1 MADEPTVGVERM
13 TVRADGTREV
23 EIVGPEHPVLGPL
36 ASLVEAEL
44 RSHIAGETLGVPAAR
59 FELWDLANRAFSI
72 AEEVDYYFELTERPR
87 GGDAGGDTIG
97 DPSAVSVADPVADQL
112 LSDLASGAYGPDW
125 EEIDEDGASRVVDT
139 IAAEIER
146 RYAAVPRAG
155 RLVRSEPA
163 LLQGMFLLGVRRSGT
178 TLLRVMLDRHPALA
192 VPDESYFIPQLA
204 QRHRGTVDVDAFV
217 DDLRRLPT
225 LVEWGLEPERIA
237 ERLEPG
243 LSAGFAIAEI
253 FAAYAAEQGKRSWG
267 DKTPLYMQSLPT
279 LERLFPFTL
288 YVHLIRDGRDAA
300 LSYLSV
306 PGGIMTEGWGHP
318 RDAAGFACQ
327 WATEVRAARALGNRV
342 GPTRYLEVR
351 YETLVA
357 DPEAELRRICTFL
370 GLDYDERML
379 GYVGQTDSARK
390 EHQQRLNEPPRVG
403 VRDWRTEM
411 SAGDIA
417 AFERV
422 AGDLLD
428 ELGYEVTERGHD
440 TMKLAAYRAKSAA
453 WRGVGALMQRSPLW
467 RRRHAVLQKPGEPGV

>member
-1 MADEPTVGVERM
+1 MADEPRVGVERM
-13 TVRADGTREV
+13 TVRSDGTREV
-23 EIVGPEHPVLGPL
+23 ELVGPEHAVIGPL

-44 RSHIAGETLGVPAAR
+44 RSHIAGETLGVPPAR
-59 FELWDLANRAFSI
+59 FELWDLANRAFSV

-87 GGDAGGDTIG
+87 GGDSGGETIG
-97 DPSAVSVADPVADQL
+97 DPSDVSVADPVADQL
-112 LSDLASGAYGPDW
+112 QSDLIAGAYGPVW
-125 EEIDEDGASRVVDT
+125 EEIDEDGVYRVVGS

-146 RYAAVPRAG
+146 RYVAVPRAG
-155 RLVRSEPA
+155 RLGRSEPA

-204 QRHRGTVDVDAFV
+204 QRHRREVDVDAFV
-217 DDLRRLPT
+217 DDLRRLST
-225 LVEWGLEPERIA
+225 LVEWRLKPERVA
-237 ERLEPG
+237 ERLEPDLPTG
-243 LSAGFAIAEI
+243 LAIAAI
-253 FAAYAAEQGKRSWG
+253 FEAYAAEQGKASWG

-318 RDAAGFACQ
+318 RDVAGFACQ
-327 WATEVRAARALGNRV
+327 WATEVRAAHALGKRV

-357 DPEAELRRICTFL
+357 EPATELRRICAFL
-370 GLDYDERML
+370 GLEYHEAMLDYA
-379 GYVGQTDSARK
+379 GKTDSARK
-390 EHQQRLNEPPRVG
+390 EHQRRLNEPPRVG

-411 SAGDIA
+411 VPEDVT
-417 AFERV
+417 AFESI

-428 ELGYEVTERGHD
+428 ELGYDVSTPGSDRRR
-440 TMKLAAYRAKSAA
+440 LAAYEVKTRA
-453 WRGVGALMQRSPLW
+453 WRTVGALTQRSPLW
-467 RRRHAVLQKPGEPGV
+467 RRRHPVLQKPGV